1 MTLAQLGSTT
11 AIEEPLLPAVPNYP
25 TDSPHEKEI
34 EAARQLFLRLL
45 ESVESEWVS
54 MGEKN
59 SVRLWKMIDPEDP
72 HGVPFL
78 KGETTVEGADA
89 EAFLSGVVQIPGF
102 RKLWD
107 RRTEKGFMIERYSRS
122 SVLFYALTK
131 GKKYIASPR
140 DIVGI
145 QRNYGEDAGGDRM
158 IVQTSVDEPEK
169 APRQEGKQRA
179 NLRLGGWRFTPE
191 GPNLRVTYIFKI
203 SLGGSI
209 PNSIVSMAA
218 SETPLCTGRAR
229 DAYYDHGHAPFV
241 HAPSPEPSLVFQNE
255 QFDAASR
262 RYSCIF
268 TTGPRT
274 GELFS
279 IRYDRKRMYQDGVVV
294 TIEGGAADAQDD
306 GNGSVAVV
314 TMKPE
319 QNVAVVLVPK

>member
-1 MTLAQLGSTT
+1 MTLSHPGGAT
-11 AIEEPLLPAVPNYP
+11 AIEEPLLPAVADYP

-45 ESVESEWVS
+45 ESVESEWIS
-54 MGEKN
+54 MGEKHG
-59 SVRLWKMIDPEDP
+59 VRLWKMIDNEV

-78 KGETTVEGADA
+78 KGETIIEGVNADA
-89 EAFLSGVVQIPGF
+89 FLAGVVQIPGF

-107 RRTEKGFMIERYSRS
+107 PRTEKGFMIERYSRC

-145 QRNYGEDAGGDRM
+145 QRNYGEDEGGERM

-229 DAYYDHGHAPFV
+229 DAYYEHGHAPYV
-241 HAPSPEPSLVFQNE
+241 HAPSPEPSLVFQTE

-262 RYSCIF
+262 RYRCIF

-279 IRYDRKRMYQDGVVV
+279 IKYDRKRMYQDGVIV
-294 TIEGGAADAQDD
+294 TIEGDAADAQDD
-306 GNGSVAVV
+306 GHGGVAVA

-319 QNVAVVLVPK
+319 QNVAVVLSPK